1 MKLIIDKRG
10 KKRLCEDDVVHTDL
24 GIVDLKDVED
34 GVVKSHLGH
43 EFRVVAP
50 RLLDIYEKLPRTGSL
65 ILRKD
70 IGTIL
75 ANTGLKTGDVVVDAG
90 TGTGALAVVLA
101 SIVMPTGMVYTYEIR
116 EDFAEIAKKNIAKAG
131 LSDYCAVKQRDIQ
144 EGIDENPDVITLDLA
159 EPWNLTDKAY
169 DALKSGGAISAYT
182 PYIEHARDVNQ
193 GFKAAGFNEVRTIET
208 IEREMEFR
216 KQGSR
221 PKTRM
226 PSHTAYL
233 TFARKY

>member
-1 MKLIIDKRG
+1 MKILIDKRG
-10 KKRLCEDDVVHTDL
+10 KKRLCEGDVVHTDL
-24 GIVDLKDVED
+24 GIVDLSDAEN
-34 GVVKSHLGH
+34 GVVTSHLGH
-43 EFRVVAP
+43 EFRVIAP
-50 RLLDIYEKLPRTGSL
+50 RLLDIYEKMPRTGSL

-75 ANTGLKTGDVVVDAG
+75 ANTGLKTGDAVVDAG
-90 TGTGALAVVLA
+90 TGSGALAIVLA
-101 SIVMPTGMVYTYEIR
+101 SIVMPTGRVCTYEVR
-116 EDFAEIAKKNIAKAG
+116 EEFAQIAEKNIAKAG
-131 LSDYCAVKQRDIQ
+131 LSDHCEVKHKDIQ

-159 EPWNLTDKAY
+159 EPWRLADKAY

-193 GFKAAGFNEVRTIET
+193 AFKAAGFNEVRTIET